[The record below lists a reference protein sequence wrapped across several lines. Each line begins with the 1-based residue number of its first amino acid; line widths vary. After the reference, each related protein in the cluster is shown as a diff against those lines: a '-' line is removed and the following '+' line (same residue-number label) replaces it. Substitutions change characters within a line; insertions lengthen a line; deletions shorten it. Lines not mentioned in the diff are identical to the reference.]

1 MANFS
6 QVPGL
11 AGYQQQVA
19 LNDQQGA
26 QSLMKLSQLINLAQ
40 QAQTMQQAPE
50 DLAMKRRLQAAQMGN
65 YEAEAGERQ
74 AKAQKM
80 QEIFSISKQIAA
92 LPPDHPERG
101 PLVQRYKMLA
111 NPEKAFDEPDAM
123 NNPLGKLFKMKAAL
137 PPGDPR
143 HSIIDNAIRK
153 ESETARQISPTI
165 VNAPS
170 PYFQPVQ
177 TAQGVMTFNSRT
189 GQMEPA
195 RVAGAPVIG
204 SASDP
209 MLQGQIAE
217 QKKLGQE
224 TGEQKAM
231 LPGKIDAL
239 SSVQQARK
247 MLDDGIYTGA
257 YAELQLKGV
266 KAIPGL
272 DKEKAART
280 EQFRSH
286 IGNTV
291 IPRLKEFGG
300 NDSNEEMR
308 YLQKVMG
315 GEITMEEKA
324 LKKIVA
330 DAEVKIQR
338 GIDKLK
344 AGQRGAPQGI
354 PPGAIQ
360 KLQQNPGMA
369 AAFDAKYGAGAAA
382 QILGR

>member
-26 QSLMKLSQLINLAQ
+26 QQMMKLSQLMQMAQ
-40 QAQTMQQAPE
+40 QAQTMRQQPE

-80 QEIFSISKQIAA
+80 QEIFKVSQQIAS
-92 LPPDHPERG
+92 LPADHPERG
-101 PLVQRYKMLA
+101 PLIQRYKMLA

-123 NNPLGKLFKMKAAL
+123 NNPLGKLFKMKSAL

-143 HSIIDNAIRK
+143 HAIVDNAIRK
-153 ESETARQISPTI
+153 ESETAKQISPTI
-165 VNAPS
+165 VNSPA

-177 TAQGVMTFNSRT
+177 TAQGVMTFNART

-195 RVAGAPVIG
+195 KVAGAPVIG
-204 SASDP
+204 STSDP
-209 MLQGQIAE
+209 KLQGRIAE
-217 QKKLGQE
+217 EKKLGQE
-224 TGEQKAM
+224 TGEQKSM
-231 LPGKIDAL
+231 IQGKEDAL
-239 SSVQQARK
+239 AAVSQARK

-266 KAIPGL
+266 KAIPGM
-272 DKEKAART
+272 DKTKAART
-280 EQFRSH
+280 EEFRAH

-300 NDSNEEMR
+300 NDSNEELR

-315 GEITMEEKA
+315 GEITMEDAA
-324 LKKIVA
+324 LKRIVA
-330 DAEVKIQR
+330 DAEKKIKR
-338 GIDKLK
+338 GLDRLK
-344 AGQRGAPQGI
+344 TSTS
-354 PPGAIQ
+354 
-360 KLQQNPGMA
+360 
-369 AAFDAKYGAGAAA
+369 GAASPASTSGGGFSDPAKEARYQAWKKA
-382 QILGR
+382 QGM